1 MTSISLASSRRKPA
15 VLMPGNH
22 PGVVH
27 VDAGMKLLSGT
38 LCSESR
44 DWYEEPLERGLK
56 LVLVQSGQLRCRVP
70 GQPEQC
76 IKGPGLCLIANDGE
90 FTTQQIYSWDAPLR
104 YTIVQLGIDALDRG
118 LSLLPEKL
126 LAPTGG
132 DPRIVSCPA
141 SKALQA
147 LAAQIAT
154 CPFEGAVRDY
164 YLTGKAFELT
174 ALSAQLVST
183 QRAPTSIDVRITSSD
198 IERVYA
204 ASGILTRD
212 LQAPPTLDALCARV
226 GMNPRKLTAGFAR
239 CSARACTRI
248 CRNTGC
254 GPRTRCCAPRTRTCR
269 PSRTGSATVPRI
281 SRSRFAS
288 ATAFRRATSA
298 RRRTRTAT
306 PTRRAPRS
314 KQTDRRPKAIDLAR
328 GCE

>member
-90 FTTQQIYSWDAPLR
+90 FTTQQVYSWDAPLR

-141 SKALQA
+141 SKA
-147 LAAQIAT
+147 
-154 CPFEGAVRDY
+154 
-164 YLTGKAFELT
+164 
-174 ALSAQLVST
+174 
-183 QRAPTSIDVRITSSD
+183 
-198 IERVYA
+198 
-204 ASGILTRD
+204 
-212 LQAPPTLDALCARV
+212 PPTLDALCARV
-226 GMNPRKLTAGFAR
+226 GMNPRKLTAGFRKVFGASVYAYLQEYR
-239 CSARACTRI
+239 L
-248 CRNTGC
+248 
-254 GPRTRCCAPRTRTCR
+254 RTAHEMLCAEDANV
-269 PSRTGSATVPRI
+269 STVAYRVGYSPAHFSI
-281 SRSRFAS
+281 
-288 ATAFRRATSA
+288 AFRKRYGISPSDIRSA
-298 RRRTRTAT
+298 PNAHGDAD
-306 PTRRAPRS
+306 PACA
-314 KQTDRRPKAIDLAR
+314 AI
-328 GCE
+328 